1 VAFYSPIIPTNKGAE
16 HRNIC
21 RIPQKIKCKVQRTE
35 PRRARRSQIYDAPVF
50 TYIVHFSCIRHV
62 HITSY
67 SADYMLDVS
76 FSADSGYSG
85 LSNIEFG

>member
-1 VAFYSPIIPTNKGAE
+1 VAFYYPIIPTNKGAE

-35 PRRARRSQIYDAPVF
+35 IYDVPVF
-50 TYIVHFSCIRHV
+50 TYIVHFPCIRHV

-85 LSNIEFG
+85 LSNIKFGQNRIH